1 MEEIRK
7 GQKGEQIARRWI
19 EKHLKMKVLE
29 TNFRSPF
36 GEVDLIGWDNGSF
49 VFVEVKTRFS
59 AFCGLPEEAVD
70 DRKKR
75 RIRRVAEFYLM
86 QKGCN
91 PDEVSI
97 RFDVVAVQVG
107 KGKPEVVYYKEAF

>member
-7 GQKGEQIARRWI
+7 GQKGEQVARRWI
-19 EKHLKMKVLE
+19 EKHLKIKILE

-36 GEVDLIGWDNGSF
+36 GEVDLIGWDHGSL

-59 AFCGLPEEAVD
+59 TFCGLPEEAVD

-86 QKGCN
+86 QKGYN
-91 PDEVSI
+91 PDEISI
-97 RFDVVAVQVG
+97 RFDVVAVQVRR
-107 KGKPEVVYYKEAF
+107 GKPEVVYYEDAF